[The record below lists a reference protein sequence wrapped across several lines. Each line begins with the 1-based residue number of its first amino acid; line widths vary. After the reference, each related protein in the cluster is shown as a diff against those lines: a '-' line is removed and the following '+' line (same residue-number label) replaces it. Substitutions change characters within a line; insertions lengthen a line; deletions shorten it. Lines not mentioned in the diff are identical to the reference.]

1 MEKIVK
7 ISFCGNDICVV
18 TDSGKDVLY
27 RLGEDYL
34 LHRLSLGH
42 TQASCRLHLSLID
55 GVKAASYKLCHIC
68 TRIDTECDY
77 CGHDTR
83 CIRNEDDEIEY
94 HQFVIDLG
102 DTSLDIMETELVEL
116 SVPEIKELLGN
127 KDNRDD
133 FYVFRAS
140 SGDHYIEGRTL
151 RMKAFTLILC
161 TDGMENGSVNL
172 RDVSINKGSLLMSFP
187 GNVLKIESGYPMA
200 TVRGIMLSQDFM
212 RMMNVDVKNS
222 MPLFMRLAYNPMIH
236 LTQKQQEDIERYLD
250 LLENIS
256 DNDNLA
262 HRDQIVSGLVSSMFF
277 RISDMYEQSTQVAN
291 DKELSVRN
299 RREEYFAKF
308 IIKRRADIRGIRRN
322 IEHILF
328 VENIFFVDV
337 PQLDLSHKLSLN
349 LVNTKADH
357 QIGHHFAVLFGV
369 ADNGNG
375 FIDIQKNFLQTFKQ
389 VQFFFFLLQYF
400 LLLAISYRINL

>member
-1 MEKIVK
+1 
-7 ISFCGNDICVV
+7 
-18 TDSGKDVLY
+18 
-27 RLGEDYL
+27 
-34 LHRLSLGH
+34 
-42 TQASCRLHLSLID
+42 
-55 GVKAASYKLCHIC
+55 
-68 TRIDTECDY
+68 
-77 CGHDTR
+77 
-83 CIRNEDDEIEY
+83 
-94 HQFVIDLG
+94 
-102 DTSLDIMETELVEL
+102 METELVEL

-291 DKELSVRN
+291 DKERSVRN

-308 IIKRRADIRGIRRN
+308 ITLLSNNFKRERTVGFYAEQMCVTPKYLSLLIKEFSGKSAAEWIDYYVITEAKTLLRYSTMSIQEVAY
-322 IEHILF
+322 ELSF
-328 VENIFFVDV
+328 SSQSFFGKYFKHLTGMS
-337 PQLDLSHKLSLN
+337 PSEYKLSG
-349 LVNTKADH
+349 K
-357 QIGHHFAVLFGV
+357 
-369 ADNGNG
+369 
-375 FIDIQKNFLQTFKQ
+375 
-389 VQFFFFLLQYF
+389 
-400 LLLAISYRINL
+400 

>member
-1 MEKIVK
+1 
-7 ISFCGNDICVV
+7 
-18 TDSGKDVLY
+18 
-27 RLGEDYL
+27 
-34 LHRLSLGH
+34 
-42 TQASCRLHLSLID
+42 
-55 GVKAASYKLCHIC
+55 
-68 TRIDTECDY
+68 
-77 CGHDTR
+77 
-83 CIRNEDDEIEY
+83 
-94 HQFVIDLG
+94 
-102 DTSLDIMETELVEL
+102 METELVEL

-236 LTQKQQEDIERYLD
+236 LTQKQQEDLERYLD

-291 DKELSVRN
+291 DKERSVRN

-308 IIKRRADIRGIRRN
+308 ITLLSNNFKRERTVGFYAEQMCVTPKYLSLLIKEFSGKSAAEWIDYYVITEAKTLLRYSTMSIQEVAY
-322 IEHILF
+322 ELSF
-328 VENIFFVDV
+328 SSQSFFGKYFKHLTGMS
-337 PQLDLSHKLSLN
+337 PSEYKLSG
-349 LVNTKADH
+349 K
-357 QIGHHFAVLFGV
+357 
-369 ADNGNG
+369 
-375 FIDIQKNFLQTFKQ
+375 
-389 VQFFFFLLQYF
+389 
-400 LLLAISYRINL
+400 

>member
-1 MEKIVK
+1 
-7 ISFCGNDICVV
+7 
-18 TDSGKDVLY
+18 
-27 RLGEDYL
+27 
-34 LHRLSLGH
+34 
-42 TQASCRLHLSLID
+42 
-55 GVKAASYKLCHIC
+55 
-68 TRIDTECDY
+68 
-77 CGHDTR
+77 
-83 CIRNEDDEIEY
+83 
-94 HQFVIDLG
+94 
-102 DTSLDIMETELVEL
+102 METELVEL

-262 HRDQIVSGLVSSMFF
+262 HRGQIVSGLVSSMFF

-308 IIKRRADIRGIRRN
+308 ITLLSNNFKRERTVGFYAEQMCVTPKYLSLLIKEFSGKSAAEWIDNYVITEAKTLLRYSTMSIQEVAY
-322 IEHILF
+322 ELSF
-328 VENIFFVDV
+328 SSQSFFGKYFKHLTGMS
-337 PQLDLSHKLSLN
+337 PSEYKLSG
-349 LVNTKADH
+349 K
-357 QIGHHFAVLFGV
+357 
-369 ADNGNG
+369 
-375 FIDIQKNFLQTFKQ
+375 
-389 VQFFFFLLQYF
+389 
-400 LLLAISYRINL
+400 

>member
-1 MEKIVK
+1 
-7 ISFCGNDICVV
+7 
-18 TDSGKDVLY
+18 
-27 RLGEDYL
+27 
-34 LHRLSLGH
+34 
-42 TQASCRLHLSLID
+42 
-55 GVKAASYKLCHIC
+55 
-68 TRIDTECDY
+68 
-77 CGHDTR
+77 
-83 CIRNEDDEIEY
+83 
-94 HQFVIDLG
+94 
-102 DTSLDIMETELVEL
+102 METELVEL

-291 DKELSVRN
+291 DKERSVRN

-308 IIKRRADIRGIRRN
+308 ITLLSNNFKRERTVGFYA
-322 IEHILF
+322 EQMC
-328 VENIFFVDV
+328 VT
-337 PQLDLSHKLSLN
+337 PKYLSL
-349 LVNTKADH
+349 LIKEFSGKSAAEWIDYYVITEAKTLLRYSTMSIQEVAYELSFSS
-357 QIGHHFAVLFGV
+357 QSFFG
-369 ADNGNG
+369 
-375 FIDIQKNFLQTFKQ
+375 KYFKHLTGMSPSEYK
-389 VQFFFFLLQYF
+389 LLGK
-400 LLLAISYRINL
+400 

>member
-1 MEKIVK
+1 
-7 ISFCGNDICVV
+7 
-18 TDSGKDVLY
+18 
-27 RLGEDYL
+27 
-34 LHRLSLGH
+34 
-42 TQASCRLHLSLID
+42 
-55 GVKAASYKLCHIC
+55 
-68 TRIDTECDY
+68 
-77 CGHDTR
+77 
-83 CIRNEDDEIEY
+83 
-94 HQFVIDLG
+94 
-102 DTSLDIMETELVEL
+102 METELVEL

-308 IIKRRADIRGIRRN
+308 ITLLSNNFKRERTVGFYAEQMCVTPKYLSLLIKEFSGKSVAEWIDNYVITEAKTLLRYSTMSIQEVAY
-322 IEHILF
+322 ELSF
-328 VENIFFVDV
+328 SSQSFFGKYFKHLTGMS
-337 PQLDLSHKLSLN
+337 PSEYKLSG
-349 LVNTKADH
+349 K
-357 QIGHHFAVLFGV
+357 
-369 ADNGNG
+369 
-375 FIDIQKNFLQTFKQ
+375 
-389 VQFFFFLLQYF
+389 
-400 LLLAISYRINL
+400 

>member
-1 MEKIVK
+1 
-7 ISFCGNDICVV
+7 
-18 TDSGKDVLY
+18 
-27 RLGEDYL
+27 
-34 LHRLSLGH
+34 
-42 TQASCRLHLSLID
+42 
-55 GVKAASYKLCHIC
+55 
-68 TRIDTECDY
+68 
-77 CGHDTR
+77 
-83 CIRNEDDEIEY
+83 
-94 HQFVIDLG
+94 
-102 DTSLDIMETELVEL
+102 METELVEL

-308 IIKRRADIRGIRRN
+308 ITLLSNNFKRERTVGFYAEQMCVTPKYLSLLIKEFSGKSAAEWIDYYVITEAKTLLRYSTMSIQEVAY
-322 IEHILF
+322 ELSF
-328 VENIFFVDV
+328 SSQSFFGKYFKHLTGMS
-337 PQLDLSHKLSLN
+337 PSEYKLSG
-349 LVNTKADH
+349 K
-357 QIGHHFAVLFGV
+357 
-369 ADNGNG
+369 
-375 FIDIQKNFLQTFKQ
+375 
-389 VQFFFFLLQYF
+389 
-400 LLLAISYRINL
+400 

>member
-1 MEKIVK
+1 
-7 ISFCGNDICVV
+7 
-18 TDSGKDVLY
+18 
-27 RLGEDYL
+27 
-34 LHRLSLGH
+34 
-42 TQASCRLHLSLID
+42 
-55 GVKAASYKLCHIC
+55 
-68 TRIDTECDY
+68 
-77 CGHDTR
+77 
-83 CIRNEDDEIEY
+83 
-94 HQFVIDLG
+94 
-102 DTSLDIMETELVEL
+102 METELVEL

-256 DNDNLA
+256 ENDNLA

-308 IIKRRADIRGIRRN
+308 ITLLSNNFKRERTVGFYAEQMCVTPKYLSLLIKEFSGKSAAEWIDYYVITEAKTLLRYSTMSIQEVAYELG
-322 IEHILF
+322 F
-328 VENIFFVDV
+328 SSQSFFGKYFKHLTGMS
-337 PQLDLSHKLSLN
+337 PSEYKLSG
-349 LVNTKADH
+349 K
-357 QIGHHFAVLFGV
+357 
-369 ADNGNG
+369 
-375 FIDIQKNFLQTFKQ
+375 
-389 VQFFFFLLQYF
+389 
-400 LLLAISYRINL
+400 

>member
-1 MEKIVK
+1 
-7 ISFCGNDICVV
+7 
-18 TDSGKDVLY
+18 
-27 RLGEDYL
+27 
-34 LHRLSLGH
+34 
-42 TQASCRLHLSLID
+42 
-55 GVKAASYKLCHIC
+55 
-68 TRIDTECDY
+68 
-77 CGHDTR
+77 
-83 CIRNEDDEIEY
+83 
-94 HQFVIDLG
+94 
-102 DTSLDIMETELVEL
+102 METELVEL

-277 RISDMYEQSTQVAN
+277 RISDMYEQSMQVAN
-291 DKELSVRN
+291 DKERSVRN

-308 IIKRRADIRGIRRN
+308 ITLLSNNFKRERTVGFYAEQMCVTPKYLSLLIKEFSGKSAAEWIDYYVITEAKTLLRYSTMSIQEVAY
-322 IEHILF
+322 ELSF
-328 VENIFFVDV
+328 SSQSFFGKYFKHLTGMS
-337 PQLDLSHKLSLN
+337 PSEYKLSG
-349 LVNTKADH
+349 K
-357 QIGHHFAVLFGV
+357 
-369 ADNGNG
+369 
-375 FIDIQKNFLQTFKQ
+375 
-389 VQFFFFLLQYF
+389 
-400 LLLAISYRINL
+400 

>member
-1 MEKIVK
+1 
-7 ISFCGNDICVV
+7 
-18 TDSGKDVLY
+18 
-27 RLGEDYL
+27 
-34 LHRLSLGH
+34 
-42 TQASCRLHLSLID
+42 
-55 GVKAASYKLCHIC
+55 
-68 TRIDTECDY
+68 
-77 CGHDTR
+77 
-83 CIRNEDDEIEY
+83 
-94 HQFVIDLG
+94 
-102 DTSLDIMETELVEL
+102 METELVEL

-256 DNDNLA
+256 ENDNLA

-308 IIKRRADIRGIRRN
+308 ITLLSNNFKRERTVGFYAEQMCVTPKYLSLLIKEFSGKSAAEWIDYYVITEAKTLLRYSTMSIQEVAY
-322 IEHILF
+322 ELSF
-328 VENIFFVDV
+328 SSQSFFGKYFKHLTGMS
-337 PQLDLSHKLSLN
+337 PSEYKLSG
-349 LVNTKADH
+349 K
-357 QIGHHFAVLFGV
+357 
-369 ADNGNG
+369 
-375 FIDIQKNFLQTFKQ
+375 
-389 VQFFFFLLQYF
+389 
-400 LLLAISYRINL
+400 

>member
-1 MEKIVK
+1 
-7 ISFCGNDICVV
+7 
-18 TDSGKDVLY
+18 
-27 RLGEDYL
+27 
-34 LHRLSLGH
+34 
-42 TQASCRLHLSLID
+42 
-55 GVKAASYKLCHIC
+55 
-68 TRIDTECDY
+68 
-77 CGHDTR
+77 
-83 CIRNEDDEIEY
+83 
-94 HQFVIDLG
+94 
-102 DTSLDIMETELVEL
+102 METELVEL

-291 DKELSVRN
+291 TKELSVRN

-308 IIKRRADIRGIRRN
+308 ITLLSNNFKRERTVGFYAEQMCVTPKYLSLLIKEFSGKSAAEWIDYYVITEAKTLLRYSTMSIQEVAY
-322 IEHILF
+322 ELSF
-328 VENIFFVDV
+328 SSQSFFGKYFKHLTGMS
-337 PQLDLSHKLSLN
+337 PSEYKLSG
-349 LVNTKADH
+349 K
-357 QIGHHFAVLFGV
+357 
-369 ADNGNG
+369 
-375 FIDIQKNFLQTFKQ
+375 
-389 VQFFFFLLQYF
+389 
-400 LLLAISYRINL
+400 

>member
-1 MEKIVK
+1 
-7 ISFCGNDICVV
+7 
-18 TDSGKDVLY
+18 
-27 RLGEDYL
+27 
-34 LHRLSLGH
+34 
-42 TQASCRLHLSLID
+42 
-55 GVKAASYKLCHIC
+55 
-68 TRIDTECDY
+68 
-77 CGHDTR
+77 
-83 CIRNEDDEIEY
+83 
-94 HQFVIDLG
+94 
-102 DTSLDIMETELVEL
+102 METELVEL

-277 RISDMYEQSTQVAN
+277 RISDMYDQSTQVAN

-308 IIKRRADIRGIRRN
+308 ITLLSNNFKRERTVGFYAEQMCVTPKYLSLLIKEFSGKSAAEWIDYYVITEAKTLLRYSTMSIQEVAY
-322 IEHILF
+322 ELSF
-328 VENIFFVDV
+328 SSQSFFGKYFKHLTGMS
-337 PQLDLSHKLSLN
+337 PSEYKLSG
-349 LVNTKADH
+349 K
-357 QIGHHFAVLFGV
+357 
-369 ADNGNG
+369 
-375 FIDIQKNFLQTFKQ
+375 
-389 VQFFFFLLQYF
+389 
-400 LLLAISYRINL
+400 

>member
-1 MEKIVK
+1 
-7 ISFCGNDICVV
+7 
-18 TDSGKDVLY
+18 
-27 RLGEDYL
+27 
-34 LHRLSLGH
+34 
-42 TQASCRLHLSLID
+42 
-55 GVKAASYKLCHIC
+55 
-68 TRIDTECDY
+68 
-77 CGHDTR
+77 
-83 CIRNEDDEIEY
+83 
-94 HQFVIDLG
+94 
-102 DTSLDIMETELVEL
+102 METELVEL

-262 HRDQIVSGLVSSMFF
+262 HRGQIVNGLVSSMFF

-308 IIKRRADIRGIRRN
+308 ITLLSNNFKRERTVGFYAEQMCVTPKYLSLLIKGFSGKSAAEWIDYYVITEAKTLLRYSTMSIQEVAY
-322 IEHILF
+322 ELSF
-328 VENIFFVDV
+328 SSQSFFGKYFKHLTGMS
-337 PQLDLSHKLSLN
+337 PSEYKLSG
-349 LVNTKADH
+349 K
-357 QIGHHFAVLFGV
+357 
-369 ADNGNG
+369 
-375 FIDIQKNFLQTFKQ
+375 
-389 VQFFFFLLQYF
+389 
-400 LLLAISYRINL
+400 

>member
-1 MEKIVK
+1 
-7 ISFCGNDICVV
+7 
-18 TDSGKDVLY
+18 
-27 RLGEDYL
+27 
-34 LHRLSLGH
+34 
-42 TQASCRLHLSLID
+42 
-55 GVKAASYKLCHIC
+55 
-68 TRIDTECDY
+68 
-77 CGHDTR
+77 
-83 CIRNEDDEIEY
+83 
-94 HQFVIDLG
+94 
-102 DTSLDIMETELVEL
+102 METELVEL

-308 IIKRRADIRGIRRN
+308 ITLLSNNFKRERTVGFYAEQMCVTPKYLSLLIKGFSGKSAAEWIDYYVITEAKTLLRYSTMSIQEVAY
-322 IEHILF
+322 ELSF
-328 VENIFFVDV
+328 SSQSFFGKYFKHLTGMS
-337 PQLDLSHKLSLN
+337 PSEYKLSG
-349 LVNTKADH
+349 K
-357 QIGHHFAVLFGV
+357 
-369 ADNGNG
+369 
-375 FIDIQKNFLQTFKQ
+375 
-389 VQFFFFLLQYF
+389 
-400 LLLAISYRINL
+400 

>member
-1 MEKIVK
+1 
-7 ISFCGNDICVV
+7 
-18 TDSGKDVLY
+18 
-27 RLGEDYL
+27 
-34 LHRLSLGH
+34 
-42 TQASCRLHLSLID
+42 
-55 GVKAASYKLCHIC
+55 
-68 TRIDTECDY
+68 
-77 CGHDTR
+77 
-83 CIRNEDDEIEY
+83 
-94 HQFVIDLG
+94 
-102 DTSLDIMETELVEL
+102 METELVEL

-133 FYVFRAS
+133 FYVYRAS

-212 RMMNVDVKNS
+212 RMMNVDVRNS

-308 IIKRRADIRGIRRN
+308 ITLLSNNFKRERTVGFYAEQMCVTPKYLSLLIKEFSGKSAAEWIDYYVITEAKTLLRYSTMSIQEVAY
-322 IEHILF
+322 ELSF
-328 VENIFFVDV
+328 SSQSFFGKYFKHLTGMS
-337 PQLDLSHKLSLN
+337 PSEYKLSG
-349 LVNTKADH
+349 K
-357 QIGHHFAVLFGV
+357 
-369 ADNGNG
+369 
-375 FIDIQKNFLQTFKQ
+375 
-389 VQFFFFLLQYF
+389 
-400 LLLAISYRINL
+400 

>member
-1 MEKIVK
+1 
-7 ISFCGNDICVV
+7 
-18 TDSGKDVLY
+18 
-27 RLGEDYL
+27 
-34 LHRLSLGH
+34 
-42 TQASCRLHLSLID
+42 
-55 GVKAASYKLCHIC
+55 
-68 TRIDTECDY
+68 
-77 CGHDTR
+77 
-83 CIRNEDDEIEY
+83 
-94 HQFVIDLG
+94 
-102 DTSLDIMETELVEL
+102 METELVEL

-161 TDGMENGSVNL
+161 IDGMENGSVNL

-256 DNDNLA
+256 ENDNLA

-308 IIKRRADIRGIRRN
+308 ITLLSNNFKRERTVGFYAEQMCVTPKYLSLLIKEFSGKSAAEWIDYYVITEAKTLLRYSTMSIQEVAY
-322 IEHILF
+322 ELSF
-328 VENIFFVDV
+328 SSQSFFGKYFKHLTGMS
-337 PQLDLSHKLSLN
+337 PSEYKLSG
-349 LVNTKADH
+349 K
-357 QIGHHFAVLFGV
+357 
-369 ADNGNG
+369 
-375 FIDIQKNFLQTFKQ
+375 
-389 VQFFFFLLQYF
+389 
-400 LLLAISYRINL
+400 